1 LSVTKKIKAILFDF
15 DGTLR
20 LDSPSGSD
28 VFFARTAEIGI
39 PTDDRVKFQSERWTH
54 YYFANSPEIQSDLK
68 EFKDDGFWVNYS
80 RRKLLSM
87 GCDEAEAKELSP
99 SMSMYMKENYKPT
112 SHVLDESREVLDSF
126 KRDGY
131 ILGVISNRDEPYHDE
146 LKSLEL
152 DSYFSFSLAGGEVQS
167 FKPDTHIFDQ
177 GLKRAGINADE
188 AIYIG
193 DNYYADIIGSRKA
206 GLLPVLYDPGVLFP
220 DAECDVIRSFR
231 ELHSLLK

>member
-1 LSVTKKIKAILFDF
+1 MSVTKKIKAILFDF

-99 SMSMYMKENYKPT
+99 SMSMYMKENYKPV

-206 GLLPVLYDPGVLFP
+206 GLLPVLYDPGLLFP

>member
-1 LSVTKKIKAILFDF
+1 MSVTKKIKAILFDF

-39 PTDDRVKFQSERWTH
+39 PTADRVKFQSERWTH

-99 SMSMYMKENYKPT
+99 SMSMYMKENYKPV

-206 GLLPVLYDPGVLFP
+206 GLLPVLYDPGLLFP